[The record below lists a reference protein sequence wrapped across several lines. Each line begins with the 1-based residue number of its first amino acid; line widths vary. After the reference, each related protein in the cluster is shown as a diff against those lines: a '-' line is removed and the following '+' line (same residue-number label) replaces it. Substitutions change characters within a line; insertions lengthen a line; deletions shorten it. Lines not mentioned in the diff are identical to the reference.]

1 MLDNLDELFDVEPIE
16 VQLTGEQDFLMNEYI
31 EKFKHSI
38 PMAYIPKNISKEELY
53 SAIKKC
59 LEIEEDKIL
68 DYLGI
73 DIKDNRKY

>member
-1 MLDNLDELFDVEPIE
+1 MFEDLDSLFDVEPIE
-16 VQLTGEQDFLMNEYI
+16 TQLTEEQEFLMNEYI

-38 PMAYIPKNISKEELY
+38 PLAYIPKNISKEKLY

-59 LEIEEDKIL
+59 LENEEDKIL

-73 DIKDNRKY
+73 DVTGNRKY

>member
-1 MLDNLDELFDVEPIE
+1 MFADLDSLFDVEPIE
-16 VQLTGEQDFLMNEYI
+16 TELTEEQEYLMNLYL

-38 PMAYIPKNISKEELY
+38 PLAYIPKNTSKEELY

-59 LEIEEDKIL
+59 LENEEDKIL

-73 DIKDNRKY
+73 YIKENRKY